1 MAFLKVAML
10 KLLFEFDVV
19 TFAQEIM
26 SVQGQLT
33 LSTYDVRLRLNPVSF
48 RRHINTSTDIRT
60 GRQVDVGYWL
70 YDVVTKIQ
78 PISDVK
84 LTSDACYDVA
94 VFQWITSC
102 HKNRMT
108 TLLREYVTSLTTSV
122 TTM

>member
-33 LSTYDVRLRLNPVSF
+33 LSTYDVRLTFESGVISTF
-48 RRHINTSTDIRT
+48 RRHISTSTDVRT

-78 PISDVK
+78 PISNVK
-84 LTSDACYDVA
+84 LTSDACWGR
-94 VFQWITSC
+94 VFHICRQS
-102 HKNRMT
+102 
-108 TLLREYVTSLTTSV
+108 
-122 TTM
+122 

>member
-33 LSTYDVRLRLNPVSF
+33 LSTYDVRLTFESSF
-48 RRHINTSTDIRT
+48 RRDINTSTDVRT

-70 YDVVTKIQ
+70 YDFVTKIQ

-84 LTSDACYDVA
+84 LMSDACWGR
-94 VFQWITSC
+94 VFHICRQS
-102 HKNRMT
+102 
-108 TLLREYVTSLTTSV
+108 
-122 TTM
+122 

>member
-19 TFAQEIM
+19 TFAQEI
-26 SVQGQLT
+26 
-33 LSTYDVRLRLNPVSF
+33 LS
-48 RRHINTSTDIRT
+48 
-60 GRQVDVGYWL
+60 
-70 YDVVTKIQ
+70 
-78 PISDVK
+78 
-84 LTSDACYDVA
+84 YDVA

-108 TLLREYVTSLTTSV
+108 TRVITLLREYVTSLTTSV